1 MKEAKKIDE
10 LPRYLDRE
18 ILSQEIVSPEMLS
31 FRSEVNRIRQ
41 LYSSAM
47 QVASTQLNILDA
59 EFSSVYDHSP
69 IHHLECRVK
78 KLDSIIEKLLRKGYE
93 VTPDNFHRIQDIAG
107 IRVICNYVD
116 DIYYL
121 RNLLIGNSGFQLLR
135 ERDYIQQP
143 KENGYRSLH
152 LILNVPFMIAEG
164 RMALPVEI
172 QLRTIAMDMWASL
185 EHELRYKSN
194 RDFSTQESRQ
204 LLECA
209 QTLAD
214 LDQKMQVLFRGKED
228 SSEE

>member
-1 MKEAKKIDE
+1 MEIHTKEKYPGSPGALGPREEE
-10 LPRYLDRE
+10 L
-18 ILSQEIVSPEMLS
+18 LS
-31 FRSEVNRIRQ
+31 FREETFRIHH

-47 QVASTQLNILDA
+47 QVASTQLNILDE
-59 EFSSVYDHSP
+59 EFSALYDHSP

-78 KLDSIIEKLLRKGYE
+78 KMESIIEKLLRRGYE

-121 RNLLIGNSGFQLLR
+121 RKLLVDNSGFELIR
-135 ERDYIQQP
+135 ERDYIREP
-143 KENGYRSLH
+143 KDNGYRSLH
-152 LILNVPFMIAEG
+152 LIVNVPFMIAEG

-185 EHELRYKSN
+185 EHELRYKSD
-194 RDFSTQESRQ
+194 RDFTERESQE

-209 QTLAD
+209 QTLAQ
-214 LDQKMQVLFRGKED
+214 LDQKMQNLFRGD
-228 SSEE
+228 SPR